1 MNSISVRLLLAAAFV
16 MAVFISL
23 TTLAIQHTVDQRAE
37 AATFERMQGQ
47 IYALLGSSDIAA
59 TGAITVDNADM
70 PNLRMRQPMSG
81 HYAEVRDEH
90 MSQVWSSPSLTSQLP
105 SSGEGAIGQWIFTKE
120 EDEQLGPLFIL
131 RFAVEWLLPEGDIA
145 AYQFIVGDSRKDFS
159 LQQDAFNRNLWISM
173 LTMGALLL
181 MSIALILAW
190 GLTPLRRISRQLNEV
205 ENGTRESLPKTV
217 PVELHP
223 LTSRI
228 NALIASER
236 GRQKRYRHTLDDLAH
251 SLKTPLSVL
260 RNIGTES
267 DHEITR
273 QATRMEQ
280 IISYH
285 IKRADAGSRR
295 LLTPPISVAPTTE
308 RIIRT
313 LKKVYRNRPIEFTN
327 RIKAAD
333 QLRIEEADL
342 MEILGNLLENACKYG
357 ASLIDLSIARTN
369 NDKSDSGNLITE
381 IKSRNSKAGKSKAK
395 SRDIEAE
402 DRNFVHLCVD
412 DNGPGFPAD
421 EVNNLIDR
429 GVRADTRREGQ
440 GIGLAISNELVENY
454 GGHITLSDSPLGG
467 ARVCITMPA
476 AN

>member
-1 MNSISVRLLLAAAFV
+1 MNSISVRLLLAAALV
-16 MAVFISL
+16 MAIFISL

-37 AATFERMQGQ
+37 TATFERMQGQ
-47 IYALLGSSDIAA
+47 IYALLGSTDIGAS
-59 TGAITVDNADM
+59 GAIAVDNADM
-70 PNLRMRQPMSG
+70 PNPRMRQPMSG

-90 MSQVWSSPSLTSQLP
+90 MAQVWRSPSLTSQLP

-159 LQQDAFNRNLWISM
+159 LQQETFNRNLWISM

-190 GLTPLRRISRQLNEV
+190 GLSPIRRISSQLNQV
-205 ENGTRESLPKTV
+205 ENGTRESLPNSV

-260 RNIGTES
+260 RNVGTES
-267 DHEITR
+267 DREIGH

-295 LLTPPISVAPTTE
+295 LLTPPIAVAPTTE

-313 LKKVYRNRPIEFTN
+313 LKKVYRNQPIKFNN
-327 RIKAAD
+327 RINKAD

-357 ASLIDLSIARTN
+357 ASAIELSIAHTN
-369 NDKSDSGNLITE
+369 RDKPRSGNLIAE
-381 IKSRNSKAGKSKAK
+381 VKQRNIKAKKRNSDA
-395 SRDIEAE
+395 D
-402 DRNFVHLCVD
+402 DRNLVHLCVD

-421 EVNNLIDR
+421 AATHLIDR

-440 GIGLAISNELVENY
+440 GIGLAISNELVEAY
-454 GGHITLSDSPLGG
+454 GGHIALSDSPLGG

>member
-1 MNSISVRLLLAAAFV
+1 MNSISVRLLIAATLV
-16 MAVFISL
+16 MTVFIGL

-37 AATFERMQGQ
+37 AASFARMQGQ
-47 IYALLGSSDIAA
+47 IYGLLGSTDIDTA
-59 TGAITVDNADM
+59 GAISVANADM
-70 PNLRMRQPMSG
+70 PNPLMRQPMSG
-81 HYAEVRDEH
+81 HYAEVRDANLL
-90 MSQVWSSPSLTSQLP
+90 QVWRSPSLTSELP
-105 SSGEGAIGQWIFTKE
+105 SSADGAIGEWILTTE
-120 EDEQLGPLFIL
+120 PHAQLGSLFIL
-131 RFAVEWLLPEGDIA
+131 RFAVEWLLPNGNLA
-145 AYQFIVGDSRKDFS
+145 AYQFIVGESREEFTH
-159 LQQDAFNRNLWISM
+159 QQNTFNRNLWISM

-190 GLTPLRRISRQLNEV
+190 GLSPIRRISGQLNEV
-205 ENGTRESLPKTV
+205 ENGMRESLPDTV
-217 PVELHP
+217 PAELHP
-223 LTSRI
+223 MTSRI

-260 RNIGTES
+260 KNTGTETDS
-267 DHEITR
+267 EISR

-295 LLTPPISVAPTTE
+295 LLTPPIPIIPTAD

-313 LKKVYRNRPIEFTN
+313 LTKVYRDRSIDFNTHLNRT
-327 RIKAAD
+327 D

-342 MEILGNLLENACKYG
+342 MELLGNLLENSCKYG
-357 ASLIDLSIARTN
+357 ATLIELSFIKHGGQHNPDPSGRNKHHDLPANR
-369 NDKSDSGNLITE
+369 
-381 IKSRNSKAGKSKAK
+381 
-395 SRDIEAE
+395 SRDGNA
-402 DRNFVHLCVD
+402 VHLLID
-412 DNGPGFPAD
+412 DNGQGFPTD
-421 EVNNLIDR
+421 QIDSLIDR

-454 GGHITLSDSPLGG
+454 GGTITLGKSPLGG

-476 AN
+476 AI